1 MRIAGY
7 RPRNTYLQRQLD
19 HRWHRWLLWCAL
31 GAGGLAV
38 VLGGIVGPRQTTVRL
53 RYEIAQIKSEVDA
66 LERERRALL
75 LQLESETSP
84 NVLAPRAADLGL
96 AVVPPDRLLF
106 LTSSGELVGLNP
118 PTQPPPASPTGHD

>member
-7 RPRNTYLQRQLD
+7 RPRNSYLQRQLD

-38 VLGGIVGPRQTTVRL
+38 VLGGIVAPRQTTVRL

-66 LERERRALL
+66 LERERRSLL

-84 NVLAPRAADLGL
+84 HVLAPRAADLGL
-96 AVVPPDRLLF
+96 AVVPPDRILF
-106 LTSSGELVGLNP
+106 LTSAGELVGQGSQ
-118 PTQPPPASPTGHD
+118 TQPPPASPTGRD